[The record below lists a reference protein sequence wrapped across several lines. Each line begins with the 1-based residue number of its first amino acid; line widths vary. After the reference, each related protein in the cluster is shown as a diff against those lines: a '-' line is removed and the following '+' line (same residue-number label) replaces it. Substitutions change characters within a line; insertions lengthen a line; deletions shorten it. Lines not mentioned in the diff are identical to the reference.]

1 MELTDKKLDKLI
13 KFLKK
18 SFEDERTKPGGTDH
32 GMIIIAR
39 MCMAAEEY
47 KSLRDTGNF
56 IEGRDPVPME
66 YILEELKHYEE
77 DETDYSDTPKKYIEL
92 GETLHQVF
100 VELKKTRLIHKIVE
114 LSNQIH
120 EERQKEDI

>member
-1 MELTDKKLDKLI
+1 
-13 KFLKK
+13 
-18 SFEDERTKPGGTDH
+18 
-32 GMIIIAR
+32 
-39 MCMAAEEY
+39 MAAEEY

-56 IEGRDPVPME
+56 IEGRDPIPME